1 LIRDR
6 SDSTS
11 SAPTRWPAVAAL
23 VPGLIAAAV
32 LVGGCA
38 SRGPPAPHPQAI
50 TAAQIGLSSDLAN
63 AAVAAR
69 WWLDF
74 GDPQLDALIARAI
87 AEGPDLRAAQA
98 RLAHAESN
106 TQGVEA
112 GTQVQVGAVGSAT
125 RQRFPDH
132 GLYPPPIAGSIRNSA
147 DLALHASFEF
157 DFFGRHRAAI
167 AAAVGARHA
176 AAAEVAAARLVISIA
191 VAQSYFALAQA
202 LSQQD
207 LASQALG
214 LREQSLQIANE
225 RAQAGLDS
233 QYEVRQA
240 QAAIAQARQPVVA
253 AAEAVSRARNALAA
267 LTVQSVAQLAALQPR
282 LAEVNAA
289 SVPLPA
295 QIGADLIARRA
306 DLAAARWRVAAAD
319 AGINEAKAGFYPDV
333 NLSAFVGLSSFGL
346 DRLFEIG
353 SRSVGVGPALHLPIF
368 DGGALRARLQGR
380 EADHA
385 AAVAAY
391 DAVLLRAVHEAADA
405 IAALS
410 STAQQQADATEAL
423 AALQGAL
430 AIAERRW
437 QAGLA
442 ARLPVIVAAGQVL
455 AQRALAVDLVARR
468 RLAQLQ
474 LIAALGGGYLDPADT
489 LAAR

>member
-1 LIRDR
+1 L
-6 SDSTS
+6 
-11 SAPTRWPAVAAL
+11 
-23 VPGLIAAAV
+23 
-32 LVGGCA
+32 
-38 SRGPPAPHPQAI
+38 
-50 TAAQIGLSSDLAN
+50 TAAQVGLSSDLAM
-63 AAVAAR
+63 AAVASH
-69 WWLDF
+69 WWQDF
-74 GDPQLDALIARAI
+74 GDPQLDALIARAL
-87 AEGPDLRAAQA
+87 ADSPDLHAAQA
-98 RLAHAESN
+98 RLAHAEAN

-112 GTQVQVGAVGSAT
+112 GTQMQLGAVASAT

-176 AAAEVAAARLVISIA
+176 AAAEVAAARLVLGVA

-202 LSQQD
+202 LAQQD
-207 LASQALG
+207 LAAQALG
-214 LREQSLQIANE
+214 LREQALLIANE

-233 QYEVRQA
+233 QFEVRQGE
-240 QAAIAQARQPVVA
+240 AAIAQARQPIA
-253 AAEAVSRARNALAA
+253 AATEAVSRSRNALAA
-267 LTVQSVAQLAALQPR
+267 LTVQGLAQVSNLQPR
-282 LAEVNAA
+282 LADAYAA
-289 SVPLPA
+289 AALLPD

-306 DLAAARWRVAAAD
+306 DLSAARWRIAAAD
-319 AGINEAKAGFYPDV
+319 AGITEAKTGFYPDV
-333 NLSAFVGLSSFGL
+333 NLSAFAGLSSFGL

-368 DGGALRARLQGR
+368 DGGALRARLHGR

-405 IAALS
+405 IAALG
-410 STAQQQADATEAL
+410 STVRQQADAADAL
-423 AALQGAL
+423 AALQAAQ
-430 AIAERRW
+430 AIAQRRW

-474 LIAALGGGYLDPADT
+474 LIAALGGGYLDPADALDT
-489 LAAR
+489 R